1 MGPVF
6 SKIVE
11 ETKRLEEQAHNE
23 VKKAMRCLKQTLKIL
38 GQTLRRIFQQR
49 IKSSVFQCKNL
60 D

>member
-1 MGPVF
+1 MMGPVF

-23 VKKAMRCLKQTLKIL
+23 VKKANEMLKANLED
-38 GQTLRRIFQQR
+38 LRSDLAKDI
-49 IKSSVFQCKNL
+49 STE